1 MKAKATQL
9 AGLLMM
15 IQTMHLINFDYD
27 WKVRLVQTCKH
38 LTNYKNKWKG
48 FLNQMKLYS
57 TKWLIKKLKDH
68 YSDHLC
74 FAKINGRK
82 MYFVSRTWQIA

>member
-15 IQTMHLINFDYD
+15 IQAMHLINFDCD
-27 WKVRLVQTCKH
+27 QKVIPLQTCKH

-48 FLNQMKLYS
+48 FPNQMKLTQPS
-57 TKWLIKKLKDH
+57 
-68 YSDHLC
+68 
-74 FAKINGRK
+74 G
-82 MYFVSRTWQIA
+82 